1 MNKFIVI
8 ILILLVFGACLP
20 RKEVKQGEE
29 KKNPKSTIVVSKN
42 YELIIPK
49 KQDGFLIL
57 FPCFPCN
64 AENTRTQFNIID
76 IASANN
82 ITVLLMNFNQHLW
95 LSDSEKKDLEEI
107 IMDAVI
113 QYSIKI
119 DNTYIGGFSSGG
131 NVTLLLSDYLKL
143 TESSIQPKGLF
154 ITDSPVDLLGLYENS
169 QKAIEKNKSEPAVQE
184 ANWIIEMFNLEFGTG
199 ETSYSNY
206 ESKSPYFSKTNSTKN
221 ISNLNGLKIRLYS
234 EPDTLWWKQNRDA
247 EYEDMNAYYIEQLA
261 NDLGKLYG
269 VEHVTYI
276 KTENRGYRANG
287 NRHPHSWAIIDEE
300 DLINWILTK

>member
-1 MNKFIVI
+1 MNRLLIISILFVI
-8 ILILLVFGACLP
+8 AACLP
-20 RKEVKQGEE
+20 RKDVKQVEE
-29 KKNPKSTIVVSKN
+29 KKNRKSTIFVSQN

-49 KQDGFLIL
+49 KQDGLLIL

-64 AENTRTQFNIID
+64 AEDTRTQFNIID
-76 IASANN
+76 ITSANN

-95 LSDSEKKDLEEI
+95 LSDSEKKELEEI

-113 QYSIKI
+113 QYGIKI

-131 NVTLLLSDYLKL
+131 NVSLLLTDYLKL
-143 TESSIQPKGLF
+143 TESLIQPKGLF

-269 VEHVTYI
+269 VENVTYI
-276 KTENRGYRANG
+276 KTENRGYRENG
-287 NRHPHSWAIIDEE
+287 KRHPHSWAIIDEK
-300 DLINWILTK
+300 DLVKWILTK

>member
-1 MNKFIVI
+1 MNRLLIISILFVI
-8 ILILLVFGACLP
+8 AACLP
-20 RKEVKQGEE
+20 RKDVNQVEE
-29 KKNPKSTIVVSKN
+29 KKNRKSTIFVSQN

-49 KQDGFLIL
+49 KQDGLLIL

-64 AENTRTQFNIID
+64 AEDTRTQFNIID
-76 IASANN
+76 ITSANN

-95 LSDSEKKDLEEI
+95 LSDSEKKELEEI

-113 QYSIKI
+113 QYGIKI

-131 NVTLLLSDYLKL
+131 NVSLLLTDYLKL
-143 TESSIQPKGLF
+143 TESLIQPKGLF

-269 VEHVTYI
+269 VENVTYI
-276 KTENRGYRANG
+276 KTENRGYRENG
-287 NRHPHSWAIIDEE
+287 KRHPHSWAIIDEK
-300 DLINWILTK
+300 DLVKWILTK